1 MILPPPISTRTDTL
15 FPYPTLF
22 RSREIRKR
30 NRYGPG
36 RDIAPYHQKVE
47 DNIAPEIIARLES
60 DCDYQAR
67 REAIRAFNASS
78 PVLKRGIALTPVKFG
93 ISFTLTAYN
102 QAGALVHIYRDG

>member
-1 MILPPPISTRTDTL
+1 MRISDWSADVCSSDL
-15 FPYPTLF
+15 
-22 RSREIRKR
+22 
-30 NRYGPG
+30 
-36 RDIAPYHQKVE
+36 QKVE

-102 QAGALVHIYRDG
+102 QAGALVHIYRDGSIHLNHGGTEIDRKSTRLNSSH